1 MKDIESLARR
11 GLADTEQY
19 LPAPAPAGGIKL
31 DANESPWNLPENI
44 RRRLARWIED
54 AENLNR
60 YPDTGNT
67 ALRER
72 LARHWGVKPSN
83 VTCGV
88 GSDQLIDMIC
98 RVFLEPGDRVVS
110 FTPTFGMYAA
120 GAELNHGRAVSV
132 PVGYDERA
140 ALELLRAAGEN
151 DAKIIFLCSPNNPT
165 GRAMSDEAV
174 RRVLEDAECVVV
186 LDEAYADFNG
196 ASFVGRISAYPNAIV
211 IRTFSKAYGLAGI
224 RVGYAIANERAI
236 ELINRAK
243 PPFNIPTISQL
254 LAEWA
259 IDEADEFASRARS
272 LAAARGRLMEMLAP
286 IDWLDAEP
294 SDANFVL
301 LTSRFDIAPILL
313 SGGVRARDFGVHDG
327 MRRVRVTVGT
337 DEENKKVG
345 DLLCAARPK

>member
-1 MKDIESLARR
+1 MKDIKTLARR
-11 GLADTEQY
+11 GLGDMEPY
-19 LPAPAPAGGIKL
+19 PPAPSEGIKL

-44 RRRLARWIED
+44 RRKLIRWLED

-67 ALRER
+67 PLRESI
-72 LARHWGVKPSN
+72 ARHWGASPSN

-98 RVFLEPGDRVVS
+98 RVFLEPGDCVAA
-110 FTPTFGMYAA
+110 FKPTFGMYAA
-120 GAELNHGRAVSV
+120 TAELNHGRAVSV
-132 PVGYDERA
+132 PVGYDARA
-140 ALELLRAAGEN
+140 ARELLRAADGN

-165 GRAMSDEAV
+165 GRAMSDDALGY
-174 RRVLEDAECVVV
+174 VLENAECVVV
-186 LDEAYADFNG
+186 LDEAYADFRG
-196 ASFVGRISAYPNAIV
+196 TSFVGRISKYPNAIV

-224 RVGYAIANERAI
+224 RVGYAIASERAI
-236 ELINRAK
+236 RMINMAK

-259 IDEADEFASRARS
+259 MDEANEYASRAKS
-272 LAAARGRLMEMLAP
+272 LADARDRLTEMLAP

-294 SDANFVL
+294 SYANFVM
-301 LTSRFDIAPILL
+301 LTSRFDIAPVLA
-313 SGGVRARDFGVHDG
+313 SGGVRARDFGIHDG
-327 MRRVRVTVGT
+327 IRRVRVTVGT

>member
-1 MKDIESLARR
+1 MKDIKTLARR
-11 GLADTEQY
+11 GLKDMEPY
-19 LPAPAPAGGIKL
+19 PPAPSEGIKL

-44 RRRLARWIED
+44 RRKLIRWLED

-60 YPDTGNT
+60 YPETGNT

-72 LARHWGVKPSN
+72 LARHWEVAPSN

-98 RVFLEPGDRVVS
+98 RVFLEPGDRVAA
-110 FTPTFGMYAA
+110 FKPTFGMYAA
-120 GAELNHGRAVSV
+120 TAELNHGRAVSV
-132 PVGYDERA
+132 PVGYDTRA
-140 ALELLRAAGEN
+140 ARELLRAAREN
-151 DAKIIFLCSPNNPT
+151 GAKIIFLCSPNNPT
-165 GRAMSDEAV
+165 GRARSDDAIC
-174 RRVLEDAECVVV
+174 RVLENAECVVV

-196 ASFVGRISAYPNAIV
+196 SSFVARIAEYPNAIV

-224 RVGYAIANERAI
+224 RVGYAVAGEGTI
-236 ELINRAK
+236 ELINKAK

-259 IDEADEFASRARS
+259 MDEAGEFASRAKN
-272 LAAARGRLMEMLAP
+272 LAAARDRLIETLAP

-294 SDANFVL
+294 SDANFIL
-301 LTSRFDIAPILL
+301 LTSRFDIAPALS
-313 SGGVRARDFGVHDG
+313 SGGVRARDFGVRDG
-327 MRRVRVTVGT
+327 IRRVRVTVGT

>member
-1 MKDIESLARR
+1 MKDIETLARR
-11 GLADTEQY
+11 GLVDMEPY
-19 LPAPAPAGGIKL
+19 LSPLSSDVIKL
-31 DANESPWNLPENI
+31 DANESPWNLPDNI
-44 RRRLARWIED
+44 RRKLIRWLED

-67 ALRER
+67 ALRESI
-72 LARHWGVKPSN
+72 ARHWGVTPSN

-98 RVFLEPGDRVVS
+98 RVFLEPGGCVAA
-110 FTPTFGMYAA
+110 FKPTFGMYAA
-120 GAELNHGRAVSV
+120 TAELNHGRAVSV
-132 PVGYDERA
+132 PVGYDTRA
-140 ALELLRAAGEN
+140 ARELLRAAGEN

-165 GRAMSDEAV
+165 GRAMSGDAV
-174 RRVLEDAECVVV
+174 GCVLENAECVVV

-196 ASFVGRISAYPNAIV
+196 TSFIGRISEYPNAIV

-224 RVGYAIANERAI
+224 RVGYAIASERAI
-236 ELINRAK
+236 ELINKAK

-259 IDEADEFASRARS
+259 MDEAGEYASRAKS
-272 LAAARGRLMEMLAP
+272 LAAARDRLMEMLAP
-286 IDWLDAEP
+286 MDWLDAEP

-301 LTSRFDIAPILL
+301 LTSRFDIAPALA
-313 SGGVRARDFGVHDG
+313 SGGVRARDFGTQDG
-327 MRRVRVTVGT
+327 IRRVRVTVGT

-345 DLLCAARPK
+345 DLLCAACPK